1 MFDKAAGRTCRLFV
15 WKRENTRKGEDMS
28 ILATL
33 TPAES
38 KRLIGKALCVHPLVQ
53 SAMKNGRILIS
64 NGTTTGY
71 FVEELLGEKMD
82 IARFACGVVTGGVQ
96 CMSPG
101 DRIRSVFVRN
111 GKKAENDESAEVYAE
126 LQAWVDEMGPGD
138 VYVKG
143 ANAIDADGN
152 AGWLLANPK
161 GGNILTALPGITAR
175 GVRFLVP
182 AGLEKLVASV
192 PEAGHH
198 MRGIHEYDYTFG
210 LGCGYVTVTNAVIVH
225 EIAALELLTG
235 ARAFHAASGG
245 VGGSEGAV
253 TLVIEGTAEQLE
265 QTAALLKS
273 IKGEP
278 AVKQW
283 KQNCA
288 DCSFRCRYVNG

>member
-1 MFDKAAGRTCRLFV
+1 
-15 WKRENTRKGEDMS
+15 MS
-28 ILATL
+28 ILVTL

-38 KRLIGKALCVHPLVQ
+38 KRLIGKALSVHPLVK
-53 SAMKNGRILIS
+53 SAMEHGRILIS

-96 CMSPG
+96 CMSPN
-101 DRIRSVFVRN
+101 DRIRSVYIRN
-111 GKKAENDESAEVYAE
+111 GRKVENDENTEVYAE

-143 ANAIDADGN
+143 ANAIDAEGN

-161 GGNILTALPGITAR
+161 GGNILTALPAITAR

-182 AGLEKLVASV
+182 TGLEKLVASV
-192 PEAGHH
+192 PEAGRH
-198 MRGIHEYDYTFG
+198 MKGIKEYDYTFG
-210 LGCGYVTVTNAVIVH
+210 LGCGYVTVTNAVIIH
-225 EIAALELLTG
+225 EITALEMLTG
-235 ARAFHAASGG
+235 TKAFHAASGG

-265 QTAALLKS
+265 QTAELLKS

-278 AVKQW
+278 AVRQW
-283 KQNCA
+283 KQSCG
-288 DCSFRCRYVNG
+288 DCSFRCWYVNS